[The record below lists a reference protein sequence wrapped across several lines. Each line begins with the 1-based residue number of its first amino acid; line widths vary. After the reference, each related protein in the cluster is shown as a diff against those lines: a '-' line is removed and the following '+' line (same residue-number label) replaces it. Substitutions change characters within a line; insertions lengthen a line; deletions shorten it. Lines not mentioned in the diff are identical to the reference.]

1 MLARYLPPRT
11 YAVVSAYEG
20 DALVGVIAA
29 AEIGSDDA
37 VDLEFPK
44 VNPFRDGQ
52 ALTIHLDNRT
62 GVESFT
68 PELLVYRASVKASAT
83 RCREGSLRA
92 VPVEYELR
100 YSDRV
105 VDSFKAPGWE
115 YPRDARPPVA
125 PRETPLKRLALA
137 DERERDNKLGVWIT
151 RAADRP
157 HTTVMAFLSSVDD
170 DIFLI
175 SHADTFKS
183 KCLARDGRCLY
194 AIDHRASYRFEKAID
209 WNYTII
215 RGETFTVPRSNPLF
229 EELQARFV
237 EKNPWELGFFTDPKV
252 VLHHVRPL
260 EVMCPEKYA
269 RSVPAAR

>member
-20 DALVGVIAA
+20 DDLVGIVAA
-29 AEIGSDDA
+29 AEIGTDDSIRL
-37 VDLEFPK
+37 DFPK

-68 PELLVYRASVKASAT
+68 PELLVYRASVKATAGA
-83 RCREGSLRA
+83 CREFSLRA
-92 VPVEYELR
+92 IPVEYAVI
-100 YSDRV
+100 YSSRV
-105 VDSFKAPGWE
+105 VDSFMAPGWG
-115 YPRDARPPVA
+115 YPADRRPVVA
-125 PRETPLKRLALA
+125 LPETPLERLALA

-151 RAADRP
+151 RAVDRP

-175 SHADTFKS
+175 SHEDTFKS

-209 WNYTII
+209 WNYTVI
-215 RGETFTVPRSNPLF
+215 RGETYVVPRSNPLF
-229 EELQARFV
+229 DELQARFV
-237 EKNPWELGFFTDPKV
+237 EKNPWELGFFMDPKV

-269 RSVPAAR
+269 RPAISAR

>member
-11 YAVVSAYEG
+11 YAVVSAYEE
-20 DALVGVIAA
+20 DALVGIVAG
-29 AEIGSDDA
+29 AEIGDDDS
-37 VDLEFPK
+37 VELDFPK
-44 VNPFRDGQ
+44 LNPFRDGQ

-83 RCREGSLRA
+83 RCRDGSLRA
-92 VPVEYELR
+92 VPVEYTVT
-100 YSDRV
+100 YSSRAVDR
-105 VDSFKAPGWE
+105 FKAPGWD
-115 YPRDARPPVA
+115 YPPDPRPAVA
-125 PRETPLKRLALA
+125 LPETPLQRLALA

-151 RAADRP
+151 RAAGRP

-175 SHADTFKS
+175 SHEDTFKS
-183 KCLARDGRCLY
+183 KCLARDGRCLF

-215 RGETFTVPRSNPLF
+215 RGETFKVSRSNPLF

-237 EKNPWELGFFTDPKV
+237 EKNPWELGFFTDPKIA
-252 VLHHVRPL
+252 LHHVRPL
-260 EVMCPEKYA
+260 ELMCPEKYA
-269 RSVPAAR
+269 RPVPSAR